1 MHAERQAKPSSV
13 AMAVREVDERNI
25 DTTINS
31 SGSLEDGP
39 RVARS
44 REFATKVTLW
54 HQFRALVSERI
65 SSLHK
70 LQLLNYI
77 FCIYLIH
84 THTHTHTPWQFLKDL
99 TLQSRAIGTNLCQLL
114 TPIIFILFAGIM
126 QVILNHIL
134 SSKHLAI
141 PGSNAYPFPQDIGR
155 VAVCEPEASFNG
167 TPVPPEACRDEIF
180 SFFDDQGLNVHY
192 FVNFAEFLDNQSDE
206 TLINETF
213 LHRLDYYQNASV
225 LPRQQ
230 VLFDLPFYYVGV

>member
-1 MHAERQAKPSSV
+1 
-13 AMAVREVDERNI
+13 
-25 DTTINS
+25 
-31 SGSLEDGP
+31 
-39 RVARS
+39 
-44 REFATKVTLW
+44 
-54 HQFRALVSERI
+54 
-65 SSLHK
+65 
-70 LQLLNYI
+70 
-77 FCIYLIH
+77 
-84 THTHTHTPWQFLKDL
+84 
-99 TLQSRAIGTNLCQLL
+99 
-114 TPIIFILFAGIM
+114 M

-192 FVNFAEFLDNQSDE
+192 FVDFAEEFLYKQSNE
-206 TLINETF
+206 KLINKTEFF